1 MVFRKCLS
9 KGLRFPLLAALLLW
23 PGLASAQC
31 RIVARLSFGP
41 PTDPNIRESLENGQT
56 GPAGYSAVYGNY
68 PFVHTHIPSIVITNQ
83 LPPPLALV
91 DMPATTALI
100 RVRVP
105 ADAEIWFS
113 GEKTTQRGDWR
124 LFYTPILKEGQSLDY
139 EVRARWKQDGK
150 DMDQTRKITVSAGDR
165 LTIDFLRPASEDL
178 PVLPPPR
185 KEERRGPQ

>member
-1 MVFRKCLS
+1 MVSGKCLS
-9 KGLRFPLLAALLLW
+9 RGLWSAALAALLFW
-23 PGLASAQC
+23 PGFASAQC
-31 RIVARLSFGP
+31 RIIARLSFGP

-68 PFVHTHIPSIVITNQ
+68 PFVHTHIPSIEITNQ
-83 LPPPLALV
+83 LPAPALV
-91 DMPATTALI
+91 DLPAATALI

-124 LFYTPILKEGQSLDY
+124 LFFTPILIAGQSLDY

-150 DMDQTRKITVSAGDR
+150 VVDQTRKITVSGADR
-165 LTIDFLRPASEDL
+165 LTIDFLRPASEDI
-178 PVLPPPR
+178 PELPPPR
-185 KEERRGPQ
+185 KGEGPR

>member
-1 MVFRKCLS
+1 MISGNCLS
-9 KGLRFPLLAALLLW
+9 RGLRSASVTLLLLW
-23 PGLASAQC
+23 PGFASAQC
-31 RIVARLSFGP
+31 RIVARLSFVP
-41 PTDPNIRESLENGQT
+41 PTDPNSRESLENGQT

-83 LPPPLALV
+83 LPPPLPLV
-91 DMPATTALI
+91 DAPATTALI

-105 ADAEIWFS
+105 PEAEIWFS
-113 GEKTTQRGDWR
+113 GDKTTQRGDWR
-124 LFYTPILKEGQSLDY
+124 LFYTPILREGQSLDY

-150 DMDQTRKITVSAGDR
+150 DVDQTRKITVSAGDR

-185 KEERRGPQ
+185 KGEGPR

>member
-1 MVFRKCLS
+1 MDSVKCLTS
-9 KGLRFPLLAALLLW
+9 ALRSAALAALLLW

-31 RIVARLSFGP
+31 RIIARISFGP

-83 LPPPLALV
+83 LPPPAPLV
-91 DMPATTALI
+91 DVPAATALI

-113 GEKTTQRGDWR
+113 GEKTSQRGEWR
-124 LFYTPILKEGQSLDY
+124 LFLTPILKEGQSLDY

-150 DMDQTRKITVSAGDR
+150 EVDQTRKITVSSGDR
-165 LTIDFLRPASEDL
+165 LTIDFLRPAGEDI
-178 PVLPPPR
+178 PELPPPR
-185 KEERRGPQ
+185 KDEKPR

>member
-1 MVFRKCLS
+1 MVS
-9 KGLRFPLLAALLLW
+9 GKGVCRSLRSVGLAVLLLW
-23 PGLASAQC
+23 PGFASAQC
-31 RIVARLSFGP
+31 RILARISFGP

-83 LPPPLALV
+83 LPPQATLV
-91 DMPATTALI
+91 DVPATTALI

-113 GEKTTQRGDWR
+113 GEKTSQRGDWR

-139 EVRARWKQDGK
+139 EIRARWKQDGK
-150 DMDQTRKITVSAGDR
+150 EVDQTRKITVSAGDR
-165 LTIDFLRPASEDL
+165 LTIDFLRPVGEDL
-178 PVLPPPR
+178 PELPPPR
-185 KEERRGPQ
+185 KRDGRGPQ